1 MTLGFS
7 IADMSGLAGYAEAP
21 DFFGALDPDDLDG
34 YFQRRCRL
42 EEAERGSR
50 LADELARLRVDSVG
64 HWRWIE
70 ASFFRRH
77 FGQFG
82 EGEDHR
88 RFALAVEE
96 ARRQFRA
103 SRWQAVS
110 ELAPALL
117 APAENVTIDQW
128 AKASAA
134 LSRCVDAK
142 TMGETLAEHAI
153 AEDTFARVDE
163 EFRARMGVDR
173 HGVIAAIFDRAQATV
188 AKGSSP
194 RIPRLARGT
203 VTDEEVA
210 PCTFE
215 RFVKIASAQELW
227 TELCRD
233 VEPLIAYHFGLG
245 PDELV
250 YVSHYWG
257 TRCSADPHL
266 AAKLAADKLVYKQRL
281 AAATPVVE

>member
-1 MTLGFS
+1 MTCGFA
-7 IADMSGLAGYAEAP
+7 IADMSNLAGYAEAP

-34 YFQRRCRL
+34 YFHRRCQL

-50 LADELARLRVDSVG
+50 LAEEMARLGVDSVG

-88 RFALAVEE
+88 RFALAVEH

-117 APAENVTIDQW
+117 APAENVTIDEW

-134 LSRCVDAK
+134 VSRCVDEKMAR
-142 TMGETLAEHAI
+142 ETLAGLGI
-153 AEDTFARVDE
+153 GEDTFARVDE
-163 EFRARMGVDR
+163 EFRARMRVDR
-173 HGVIAAIFDRAQATV
+173 HGVIAAIYERAQMAMPV
-188 AKGSSP
+188 GSSP

-203 VTDEEVA
+203 VTDQEVA

-215 RFVKIASAQELW
+215 RFVKISSAHELW
-227 TELCRD
+227 TELHRE
-233 VEPLIAYHFGLG
+233 VEPLIAYHFGLA
-245 PDELV
+245 PDELD
-250 YVSHYWG
+250 YVSRYWG

-281 AAATPVVE
+281 AAVTPVVE